1 MRKCRPLSRSPKASA
16 LPTALHPD
24 DYSDVVAVV
33 VKHVAGG
40 GFLMCFETSEM
51 DENAGVSTVPGVGG
65 FVRGGKAYTLPK
77 QARYQL
83 RYTPMGFFM
92 WSPLWTN
99 MWRAAVCGRKSRE
112 FVCLTTTNLIIGAG
126 TGKVK

>member
-1 MRKCRPLSRSPKASA
+1 MNPRHLAPKASA

-24 DYSDVVAVV
+24 DYFNVVAVV
-33 VKHVAGG
+33 VKHVVSG
-40 GFLMCFETSEM
+40 GFLMGFKTSEM

-83 RYTPMGFFM
+83 RYTPARY
-92 WSPLWTN
+92 SAALQPDLLSDCPLWFCFGIVTQFFL
-99 MWRAAVCGRKSRE
+99 C
-112 FVCLTTTNLIIGAG
+112 
-126 TGKVK
+126 VK